1 MAELADAYGS
11 ACAMIVNSKSVLFE
25 TDFYYMKRT
34 AAHIKGCANIE
45 VF

>member
-25 TDFYYMKRT
+25 TDFLLHEKNSGTHKRLR
-34 AAHIKGCANIE
+34 
-45 VF
+45 